1 MLRLVR
7 HVVLRI
13 GSRSVGLRVGVD
25 AEHRVVAGLAR
36 PHPVVG
42 LAAELAHRLRDSK
55 HKAQVAE
62 GAVCRSVILVAL
74 VERLNLKV
82 ERRVLLVQLL
92 NHLVLHLVEQLL
104 ALLVVHLVEAALGE
118 HLCDVLL
125 VDHEAH
131 EHILVRQLLLECL
144 RIEAVEHVVVL
155 HGRVRTDSLE
165 ATVVVGED
173 ESVGRHYDARAV
185 TREVD
190 NGVLDGVLAL
200 VELVVRRSEA
210 IALHLLVN
218 RLRQVVERPHAFVG
232 MSGSR

>member
-42 LAAELAHRLRDSK
+42 LAAELAHRLRDGE

-62 GAVCRSVILVAL
+62 GAICRSVVLVAL

-104 ALLVVHLVEAALGE
+104 ALLVVHLVEAALGK

-131 EHILVRQLLLECL
+131 EHILVRQLLLEGL

-173 ESVGRHYDARAV
+173 ESVGRHYDA
-185 TREVD
+185 
-190 NGVLDGVLAL
+190 
-200 VELVVRRSEA
+200 
-210 IALHLLVN
+210 
-218 RLRQVVERPHAFVG
+218 
-232 MSGSR
+232 